1 MSTWKPFTKI
11 EMARNVA
18 EDLRDGQY
26 VNLGIGM
33 PTLVA
38 NQINPELEVVIHSE
52 NGILG
57 VGPRPVPGMEDP
69 DLIDAGKDFVTL
81 RTGAAIF
88 HHTDSFVMMRG
99 GHLDVAVLGGFQVS
113 KNGDLANWMT
123 DDEDLPPAVG
133 GAMDLATGAKSI
145 FVMMTHNS
153 RDGKPK
159 ILNECTYPLTAAK
172 VVDAVYTDLAV
183 LDFRDGKIFVRK
195 MAPGLTKADL
205 KSRTEAPL
213 IFI

>member
-81 RTGAAIF
+81 RTGTAIF
-88 HHTDSFVMMRG
+88 HGSKSERRHILRHLWYRPTIRPLWHTF
-99 GHLDVAVLGGFQVS
+99 L
-113 KNGDLANWMT
+113 
-123 DDEDLPPAVG
+123 
-133 GAMDLATGAKSI
+133 
-145 FVMMTHNS
+145 
-153 RDGKPK
+153 
-159 ILNECTYPLTAAK
+159 
-172 VVDAVYTDLAV
+172 
-183 LDFRDGKIFVRK
+183 
-195 MAPGLTKADL
+195 
-205 KSRTEAPL
+205 
-213 IFI
+213 